1 MEILNVS
8 VSAHVVLLTLLI
20 FSAFKVLNGQIN
32 TACTSSIF
40 RTFTPCFNYLTGS
53 SGNGSSPTEDC
64 CNSLKSSMS
73 DSIDCVC
80 LIVTGNVPVSI
91 PFIRTLALS
100 LPQACNNGVPVQCS
114 ASGVPLPP
122 PGPALFAPPPAPAP
136 PPPPHH
142 RHAPAHP
149 PRHQHAAAFPPAL
162 APRSPRVAKASAAPT
177 EVDPPVAAPTI
188 EGPEATADV
197 EKPTTSPPKSSLVP
211 NTTPAGIR
219 PVLQNP
225 NTSTSAAIPSNY
237 ISSSLQSLS
246 VMVIAA
252 VILFIDKS
260 IY

>member
-1 MEILNVS
+1 MEILKVS
-8 VSAHVVLLTLLI
+8 ASAHVLFLTLLT
-20 FSAFKVLNGQIN
+20 FSAFKMLNGQIN

-40 RTFTPCFNYLTGS
+40 STFTPCFNYLTGS

-80 LIVTGNVPVSI
+80 LMVTGNVPVSI

-100 LPQACNNGVPVQCS
+100 LPQACNTGVPVQCS

-136 PPPPHH
+136 HH
-142 RHAPAHP
+142 HHAPAYP
-149 PRHQHAAAFPPAL
+149 PRHHRAAAFPPAL
-162 APRSPRVAKASAAPT
+162 APRSQRVAKASAAPT
-177 EVDPPVAAPTI
+177 AEVDPPVAAPTI
-188 EGPEATADV
+188 EGPEATADT

-211 NTTPAGIR
+211 NTTPAGTR

-225 NTSTSAAIPSNY
+225 NTSTSAAIPSY
-237 ISSSLQSLS
+237 SISSSLQSLTLIFIA
-246 VMVIAA
+246 VI
-252 VILFIDKS
+252 ILFIDKS
-260 IY
+260 MY